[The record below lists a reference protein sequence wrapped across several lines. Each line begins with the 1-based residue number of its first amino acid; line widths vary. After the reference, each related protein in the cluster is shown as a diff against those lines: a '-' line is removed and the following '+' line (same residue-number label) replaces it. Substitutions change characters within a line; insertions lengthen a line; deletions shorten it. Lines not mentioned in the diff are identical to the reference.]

1 MQPENGVTLYFAIE
15 GSLKMSEQ
23 QRFETIR
30 QWVRDWGNKNRAAL
44 AQQGGQF
51 EERDGV
57 DEYDAAFYTV
67 YCIMPHCVAQIVVT
81 MPAFRPFQ
89 FISMEAL
96 DYETESDVFSW
107 HDGYRATSDDAI
119 QTALQQLQAILFAT
133 KEAA

>member
-1 MQPENGVTLYFAIE
+1 
-15 GSLKMSEQ
+15 
-23 QRFETIR
+23 
-30 QWVRDWGNKNRAAL
+30 
-44 AQQGGQF
+44 
-51 EERDGV
+51 
-57 DEYDAAFYTV
+57 
-67 YCIMPHCVAQIVVT
+67 MPHCVAQIVVT

-133 KEAA
+133 KEAAWKRKNEFSGCLFI

>member
-1 MQPENGVTLYFAIE
+1 MN
-15 GSLKMSEQ
+15 EQ
-23 QRFETIR
+23 KQVETIR
-30 QWVRDWGNKNRAAL
+30 QWVRDWVNKNRAAL

-67 YCIMPHCVAQIVVT
+67 YCIMPHC
-81 MPAFRPFQ
+81 M
-89 FISMEAL
+89 
-96 DYETESDVFSW
+96 
-107 HDGYRATSDDAI
+107 DAI

>member
-1 MQPENGVTLYFAIE
+1 M
-15 GSLKMSEQ
+15 
-23 QRFETIR
+23 
-30 QWVRDWGNKNRAAL
+30 RDWVNKNRAAL

-119 QTALQQLQAILFAT
+119 QTALQQLQTILFAT
-133 KEAA
+133 KKAAWKRKNEFSGCLLSVFE